1 MKKQDAI
8 KNILTWNFYFYETR
22 SGQTMKHSTFKT
34 ETFFY
39 NLISIDDENDH
50 TVTDDNWK
58 IV

>member
-34 ETFFY
+34 EKKIY

-58 IV
+58 